1 MATSR
6 SCLHRRTTS
15 AGRARRGCLPSDGD
29 GSGPGPAHL
38 RREHGA
44 GGSGAWA
51 PKTSKG
57 SSTKASR
64 HSRPKKME
72 LLRRHRR
79 GRRSSSGR
87 AWSEGHRRRGCRP
100 RTGTTKTIRRRLRPP
115 PKVPLPLMTMGH
127 RSLKSRCLRGP
138 AVSAW
143 RKASDRRTSRV
154 DPLRP
159 TTLGLTPWVV
169 VSMSDESWQSRSREV
184 MAGDRR
190 RSRATDGGEGRN
202 IPLVQRSSRT
212 NKSNEASWRTTEMM
226 EMRFFSSDL
235 AARNTRC

>member
-1 MATSR
+1 
-6 SCLHRRTTS
+6 
-15 AGRARRGCLPSDGD
+15 
-29 GSGPGPAHL
+29 
-38 RREHGA
+38 
-44 GGSGAWA
+44 
-51 PKTSKG
+51 
-57 SSTKASR
+57 
-64 HSRPKKME
+64 ME
-72 LLRRHRR
+72 LHRRHRR

-115 PKVPLPLMTMGH
+115 KVPLPLMTMEH

-169 VSMSDESWQSRSREV
+169 VSMSDESWQSRSLEV
-184 MAGDRR
+184 MAGGSCDRR

-226 EMRFFSSDL
+226 EMRFFLVPTWPQETRDVDGSSRYGPSCSSAPREASQASNPSRRSL
-235 AARNTRC
+235 CVPRLVRRYLVGIVNCSASPCRSRRES